1 MEIRICTENMIEFYS
16 QFDYIDFK
24 YELDKKSSSYLAD
37 YRRLAEQEEN
47 NNQSEI
53 TAKNY
58 GKMLANIDLIYDN
71 AKLSEEFT
79 KIYDLFYNKIICKQN
94 EII

>member
-24 YELDKKSSSYLAD
+24 YELDKNSSSYLVD

-47 NNQSEI
+47 NNQSKVARRLNMGRS
-53 TAKNY
+53 TLWN
-58 GKMLANIDLIYDN
+58 ML
-71 AKLSEEFT
+71 KKRE
-79 KIYDLFYNKIICKQN
+79 
-94 EII
+94 